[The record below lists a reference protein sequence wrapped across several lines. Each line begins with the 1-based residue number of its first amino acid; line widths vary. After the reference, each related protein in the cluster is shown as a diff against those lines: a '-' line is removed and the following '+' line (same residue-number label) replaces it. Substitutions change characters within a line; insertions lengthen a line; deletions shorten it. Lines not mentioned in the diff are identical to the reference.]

1 MLAGCVHCTR
11 SRAVASIA
19 DRTARLTADYPV
31 ISDLQQAVFEILGSK
46 RIGVISLTVTFRDH
60 VTIRYDTIVG
70 FNVDSKAEY
79 TAKSS
84 THSQKLKQNSAPLIQ
99 YRLRSVKSVRKE

>member
-1 MLAGCVHCTR
+1 M
-11 SRAVASIA
+11 
-19 DRTARLTADYPV
+19 TAPCG
-31 ISDLQQAVFEILGSK
+31 SFCHVFDNHYLYFVNLGL
-46 RIGVISLTVTFRDH
+46 GETL
-60 VTIRYDTIVG
+60 RYDTIVE

-84 THSQKLKQNSAPLIQ
+84 TRRQKLKQNSAPLIQ

>member
-1 MLAGCVHCTR
+1 LRDYQKCTR
-11 SRAVASIA
+11 Y
-19 DRTARLTADYPV
+19 DGYD
-31 ISDLQQAVFEILGSK
+31 
-46 RIGVISLTVTFRDH
+46 
-60 VTIRYDTIVG
+60 TIRYDTIVE

-84 THSQKLKQNSAPLIQ
+84 TRSQKLKQNRAPLIQ